1 MASPG
6 PALAERMIVDKSDFL
21 ALVSDL
27 GQCREFAFDTEFVGE
42 DTYIPVLCLIQVA
55 TRDALYLVD
64 PIAIQDVTPFWKL
77 VADPANT
84 VIVHGGREEVRLCR
98 QWSGNPPGNLIDLQI
113 TAGMLGMGFPTG
125 MASLVQTV
133 LGHRLSKSETLTEWR
148 ARPLTLAQRNYA
160 YDDVRYLL
168 EINDRL
174 NARLAELD
182 RLEWAREEHAR
193 FVELTDPEIIAGREE
208 RWRKVKG
215 SSQLD
220 RRQLCLLRALHAWR
234 ETRAHE
240 ANRPVRTVM
249 RDDLLVEI
257 SRRHPERPGDLQMVR
272 GLSKKDIDGILATV
286 EAADAIPE
294 DQWPEVLERDSEATH
309 VQALSGLL
317 QTVFMAMC
325 AEMKLAPGLTCTM
338 GEIRDLLR
346 CRLTGPAE
354 PTEGLLITGW
364 RRKHVLPRL
373 LAVLDGRVAF
383 RLNLE
388 SDKHLTWFEVNG
400 Q

>member
-98 QWSGNPPGNLIDLQI
+98 QWSGSPPGNLIDLQI

-257 SRRHPERPGDLQMVR
+257 SRRHPGRPGDLQMVR

-286 EAADAIPE
+286 EAADAVPE

>member
-1 MASPG
+1 
-6 PALAERMIVDKSDFL
+6 MIVEKSDFL

-98 QWSGNPPGNLIDLQI
+98 QWSGSPPGNLIDLQI

-257 SRRHPERPGDLQMVR
+257 SRRHPGRPGDLQMVR

-286 EAADAIPE
+286 EAADAVPE

>member
-6 PALAERMIVDKSDFL
+6 PALAERMIVEKSDFL

-98 QWSGNPPGNLIDLQI
+98 QWSGSPPGNLIDLQI

-240 ANRPVRTVM
+240 ANRPVRTIM

-257 SRRHPERPGDLQMVR
+257 SRRHPGRPGDLQMVR

>member
-6 PALAERMIVDKSDFL
+6 PALAERMIVEKSDFL

-98 QWSGNPPGNLIDLQI
+98 QWSGSPPGNLIDLQI

-240 ANRPVRTVM
+240 ANRPVRTIM

-257 SRRHPERPGDLQMVR
+257 SRRHPGRPGDLQMVR

-346 CRLTGPAE
+346 CRLTGPTE

-383 RLNLE
+383 RLDLE

>member
-6 PALAERMIVDKSDFL
+6 PTLTERMVVDTSDFL

-27 GQCREFAFDTEFVGE
+27 SHRREFAFDTEFVGE

-55 TRDALYLVD
+55 TRDSLYLVD

-98 QWSGNPPGNLIDLQI
+98 QWSGRPPGNLVDLQI

-125 MASLVQTV
+125 MASIVQSV

-168 EINDRL
+168 EINDLLSSRL
-174 NARLAELD
+174 SELG
-182 RLEWAREEHAR
+182 RLEWAREEYAR
-193 FVELTDPEIIAGREE
+193 FVELTDPEIMAGREE

-220 RRQLCLLRALHAWR
+220 RRQLCMLRALHAWR

-240 ANRPVRTVM
+240 ANRPVRTIM

-257 SRRHPERPGDLQMVR
+257 AKRHPGRPGDLQMVR
-272 GLSKKDIDGILATV
+272 GLSKKDIDGILATI
-286 EAADAIPE
+286 EAADRIPE
-294 DQWPEVLERDSEATH
+294 NQWPDVLERDSDAAH

-317 QTVFMAMC
+317 QTVFMALC

-346 CRLTGPAE
+346 CRLTGASEPA
-354 PTEGLLITGW
+354 EGLLSAGW

-383 RLNLE
+383 RLTLE
-388 SDKHLTWFEVNG
+388 SDRHLSWFDVNA

>member
-98 QWSGNPPGNLIDLQI
+98 QWSGTPPGNLIDLQI

-257 SRRHPERPGDLQMVR
+257 SRRHPGRPGDLQMVR

>member
-1 MASPG
+1 
-6 PALAERMIVDKSDFL
+6 MIVDKSDFL

-257 SRRHPERPGDLQMVR
+257 SRRHPGRPGDLQMVR

-383 RLNLE
+383 RLDLE

>member
-6 PALAERMIVDKSDFL
+6 PALAERMIVEKSDFL

-98 QWSGNPPGNLIDLQI
+98 QWSGSPPGNLIDLQI

-257 SRRHPERPGDLQMVR
+257 SRRHPGRPGDLQMVR

-388 SDKHLTWFEVNG
+388 SDKHLTWFDVNG

>member
-1 MASPG
+1 
-6 PALAERMIVDKSDFL
+6 MIVEKSDFL

-257 SRRHPERPGDLQMVR
+257 SRRHPGRPGDLQMVR

>member
-1 MASPG
+1 
-6 PALAERMIVDKSDFL
+6 
-21 ALVSDL
+21 
-27 GQCREFAFDTEFVGE
+27 
-42 DTYIPVLCLIQVA
+42 
-55 TRDALYLVD
+55 
-64 PIAIQDVTPFWKL
+64 
-77 VADPANT
+77 
-84 VIVHGGREEVRLCR
+84 
-98 QWSGNPPGNLIDLQI
+98 
-113 TAGMLGMGFPTG
+113 
-125 MASLVQTV
+125 
-133 LGHRLSKSETLTEWR
+133 
-148 ARPLTLAQRNYA
+148 
-160 YDDVRYLL
+160 
-168 EINDRL
+168 
-174 NARLAELD
+174 
-182 RLEWAREEHAR
+182 
-193 FVELTDPEIIAGREE
+193 
-208 RWRKVKG
+208 
-215 SSQLD
+215 
-220 RRQLCLLRALHAWR
+220 LRALHAWR

-240 ANRPVRTVM
+240 ANRPVRTIM

-257 SRRHPERPGDLQMVR
+257 SRRHPGRPGDLQMVR

-388 SDKHLTWFEVNG
+388 SDKHLTWFDVNG

>member
-6 PALAERMIVDKSDFL
+6 PALAERMIVEKSDFL

-98 QWSGNPPGNLIDLQI
+98 QWSGSPPGNLIDLQI

-240 ANRPVRTVM
+240 ANRPVRTIM

-257 SRRHPERPGDLQMVR
+257 SRRHPGRPGDLQMVR

-286 EAADAIPE
+286 EAADAVPE

>member
-257 SRRHPERPGDLQMVR
+257 SRRHPGRPGDLQMVR

-388 SDKHLTWFEVNG
+388 SDKHLTWFDVNG

>member
-98 QWSGNPPGNLIDLQI
+98 QWSGSPPGNLIDLQI

-240 ANRPVRTVM
+240 ANRPVRTIM

-257 SRRHPERPGDLQMVR
+257 SRRHPGRPGDLQMVR

-286 EAADAIPE
+286 EAADAVPE

-383 RLNLE
+383 RLDLE

>member
-98 QWSGNPPGNLIDLQI
+98 QWSGSPPGNLIDLQI

-240 ANRPVRTVM
+240 ANRPVRTIM

-257 SRRHPERPGDLQMVR
+257 SRRHPGRPGDLQMVR

-286 EAADAIPE
+286 EAADAVPE

>member
-6 PALAERMIVDKSDFL
+6 PALAERMIVEKSEFL

-27 GQCREFAFDTEFVGE
+27 GQRREFAFDTEFVGE

-55 TRDALYLVD
+55 TRNALYLID

-98 QWSGNPPGNLIDLQI
+98 QWSGSPPGNLIDLQI

-125 MASLVQTV
+125 MASIVQTV

-182 RLEWAREEHAR
+182 RLEWAHEEHAR

-240 ANRPVRTVM
+240 ANRPVRTIM

-257 SRRHPERPGDLQMVR
+257 SRRHPGRPGDLQMVR

-286 EAADAIPE
+286 EAADAVPE
-294 DQWPEVLERDSEATH
+294 DEWPEVLERDSEATH

>member
-6 PALAERMIVDKSDFL
+6 PALAERMIVEKSEFL

-27 GQCREFAFDTEFVGE
+27 GQRREFAFDTEFVGE

-98 QWSGNPPGNLIDLQI
+98 QWSGSPPGNLIDLQI

-148 ARPLTLAQRNYA
+148 ARPLTMAQRNYA

-240 ANRPVRTVM
+240 ANRPVRTIM

-257 SRRHPERPGDLQMVR
+257 SRRHPGRPGDLQMVR

-286 EAADAIPE
+286 EAADAVPE
-294 DQWPEVLERDSEATH
+294 DEWPEVLERDSEATH

>member
-1 MASPG
+1 
-6 PALAERMIVDKSDFL
+6 
-21 ALVSDL
+21 
-27 GQCREFAFDTEFVGE
+27 
-42 DTYIPVLCLIQVA
+42 
-55 TRDALYLVD
+55 VD

-98 QWSGNPPGNLIDLQI
+98 QWSGSPPGNLIDLQI

-257 SRRHPERPGDLQMVR
+257 SRRHPGRPGDLQMVR

>member
-6 PALAERMIVDKSDFL
+6 PALAERMIVEKSDFL

-98 QWSGNPPGNLIDLQI
+98 QWSGSPPGNLIDLQI

-257 SRRHPERPGDLQMVR
+257 SRRHPGRPGDLQMVR

-286 EAADAIPE
+286 EAADAVPE

>member
-98 QWSGNPPGNLIDLQI
+98 QWSGSPPGNLIDLQI

-257 SRRHPERPGDLQMVR
+257 SRRHPGRPGDLQMVR

-388 SDKHLTWFEVNG
+388 SDKHLTWFDVNG

>member
-98 QWSGNPPGNLIDLQI
+98 QWSGSPPGNLIDLQI

-257 SRRHPERPGDLQMVR
+257 SRRHPGRPGDLQMVR

-286 EAADAIPE
+286 EAADAVPE

-383 RLNLE
+383 RLDLE

>member
-98 QWSGNPPGNLIDLQI
+98 QWSGSPPGNLIDLQI

-240 ANRPVRTVM
+240 ANRPVRTIM

-257 SRRHPERPGDLQMVR
+257 SRRHPGRPGDLQMVR

-346 CRLTGPAE
+346 CRLTGPTE

-383 RLNLE
+383 RLDLE

>member
-98 QWSGNPPGNLIDLQI
+98 QWSGSPPGNLIDLQI

-240 ANRPVRTVM
+240 ANRPVRTIM

-257 SRRHPERPGDLQMVR
+257 SRRHPGRPGDLQMVR

>member
-257 SRRHPERPGDLQMVR
+257 SRRHPGRPGDLQMVR

>member
-257 SRRHPERPGDLQMVR
+257 SRRHPGRPGDLQMVR

-309 VQALSGLL
+309 IQALSGLL

>member
-98 QWSGNPPGNLIDLQI
+98 QWSGSPPGNLIDLQI

-220 RRQLCLLRALHAWR
+220 RRQLCLLRALHSWR

-257 SRRHPERPGDLQMVR
+257 SRRHPGRPGDLQMVR

>member
-1 MASPG
+1 
-6 PALAERMIVDKSDFL
+6 MIVDKSDFL

-98 QWSGNPPGNLIDLQI
+98 QWSGSPPGNLIDLQI

-240 ANRPVRTVM
+240 ANRPVRTIM

-257 SRRHPERPGDLQMVR
+257 SRRHPGRPGDLQMVR

>member
-6 PALAERMIVDKSDFL
+6 PALAERMIVEKSDFL

-240 ANRPVRTVM
+240 ANRPVRTIM

-257 SRRHPERPGDLQMVR
+257 SRRHPGRPGDLQMVR

-346 CRLTGPAE
+346 CRLTGPTE

>member
-6 PALAERMIVDKSDFL
+6 PALAERMIVEKSEFL

-27 GQCREFAFDTEFVGE
+27 GQRREFAFDTEFVGE

-55 TRDALYLVD
+55 TRNALYLID

-98 QWSGNPPGNLIDLQI
+98 QWSGSPPGNLIDLQI

-125 MASLVQTV
+125 MASIVQTV

-148 ARPLTLAQRNYA
+148 ARPLTLAQRSYA

-240 ANRPVRTVM
+240 ANRPVRTIM

-257 SRRHPERPGDLQMVR
+257 SRRHPGRPGDLQMVR

-354 PTEGLLITGW
+354 PTEGLLSMGW
-364 RRKHVLPRL
+364 RRKHILPRL

>member
-6 PALAERMIVDKSDFL
+6 PALAERMIVEKSDFL

-98 QWSGNPPGNLIDLQI
+98 QRTGSPPGNLIDLQI

-240 ANRPVRTVM
+240 ANRPVRTIM

-257 SRRHPERPGDLQMVR
+257 SRRHPGRPGDLQMVR

-286 EAADAIPE
+286 EAADAVPE

>member
-98 QWSGNPPGNLIDLQI
+98 QWSGSPPGNLIDLQI

-257 SRRHPERPGDLQMVR
+257 SRRHPGRPGDLQMVR

-346 CRLTGPAE
+346 CRLTGPTE

-383 RLNLE
+383 RLDLE

>member
-6 PALAERMIVDKSDFL
+6 PALAERMIVEKSEFL

-27 GQCREFAFDTEFVGE
+27 GQRREFAFDTEFVGE

-98 QWSGNPPGNLIDLQI
+98 QWSGSPPGNLIDLQI

-125 MASLVQTV
+125 MASIVQTV

-148 ARPLTLAQRNYA
+148 ARPLTLAQRSYA

-240 ANRPVRTVM
+240 ANRPVRTIM

-257 SRRHPERPGDLQMVR
+257 SRRHPGRPGDLQMVR

-286 EAADAIPE
+286 EAADAVPE
-294 DQWPEVLERDSEATH
+294 DEWPEVLERDSEATH

-383 RLNLE
+383 RLDLE

>member
-98 QWSGNPPGNLIDLQI
+98 QWSGSPPGNLIDLQI

-257 SRRHPERPGDLQMVR
+257 SRRHPGRPGDLQMVR

>member
-6 PALAERMIVDKSDFL
+6 PALAERMIVEKSDFL

-98 QWSGNPPGNLIDLQI
+98 QWSGSPPGNLIDLQI

-257 SRRHPERPGDLQMVR
+257 SRRHPGRPGDLQMVR

-286 EAADAIPE
+286 EAADAVPE

-388 SDKHLTWFEVNG
+388 SDKHLTWFDVNG

>member
-6 PALAERMIVDKSDFL
+6 PALAERMIVEKSDFL

-98 QWSGNPPGNLIDLQI
+98 QWSGSPPGNLIDLQI

-182 RLEWAREEHAR
+182 RLDWAREEHAR

-240 ANRPVRTVM
+240 ANRPVRTIM

-257 SRRHPERPGDLQMVR
+257 SRRHPGRPGDLQMVR

>member
-98 QWSGNPPGNLIDLQI
+98 QWSGSPPGNLIDLQI

-240 ANRPVRTVM
+240 ANRPVRTIM

-257 SRRHPERPGDLQMVR
+257 SRRHPGRPGDLQMVR

-383 RLNLE
+383 RLDLE

>member
-27 GQCREFAFDTEFVGE
+27 GRCREFAFDTEFVGE

-77 VADPANT
+77 VADPKNT

-98 QWSGNPPGNLIDLQI
+98 QWSGSPPGNLIDLQI

-257 SRRHPERPGDLQMVR
+257 SRRHPGRPGDLQMVR

>member
-6 PALAERMIVDKSDFL
+6 PALAERMIVEKSDFL

-98 QWSGNPPGNLIDLQI
+98 QWSGSPPGNLIDLQI

-257 SRRHPERPGDLQMVR
+257 SRRHPGRPGDLQMVR

>member
-6 PALAERMIVDKSDFL
+6 PALVERMIVDKSDFL

-257 SRRHPERPGDLQMVR
+257 SRRHPGRPGDLQMVR

-383 RLNLE
+383 RLDLE